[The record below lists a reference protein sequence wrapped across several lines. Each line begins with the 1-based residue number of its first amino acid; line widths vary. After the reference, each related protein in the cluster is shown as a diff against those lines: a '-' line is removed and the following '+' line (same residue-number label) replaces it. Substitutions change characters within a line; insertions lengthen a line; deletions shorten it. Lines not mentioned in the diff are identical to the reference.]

1 MRGLALFLHQSLVH
15 LYTKAGL
22 LGQADKAVHEL
33 EILGVQRI
41 VQHAAALV
49 VVDADALLLNG
60 RVVAGGIQIQ
70 AAGKGHRAKR
80 AVGSKGHIVGF
91 GHGGN
96 LLALGQAT
104 GMGKV
109 RLHDV
114 HAANG
119 QQTLEIV
126 LGEQAFTGSNGDVAG
141 RRNLGKILHVIAE
154 NGFLNEHGV
163 ELFQLFGHD
172 LCHGLVHPAVKINGN
187 AKILAAALTHAGYA
201 LQQGIDLGVAVQKLQ
216 LVGAG
221 KYDDVKADVT
231 LTMSHQMAASH
242 SINKTA
248 EEFARLVAEKSE
260 GKMKVDVYSAATL
273 GTETEN
279 LQALTNGTLDLAVIA
294 AEFYANYV
302 DEAGCL
308 CLPFVYSSYDDCA
321 EKLAGEAGT
330 TVAQMILDKTNV
342 RILDYYVLAFRQI
355 FTTDKPLNTV
365 DDMSGLIIRIPDSST
380 YKETFTQLGA
390 APTPV
395 AWGETYTA
403 LDTGLVSAVENI
415 PESIMSASMQE
426 VCKYVNVSNHIIG
439 PTTISV
445 SEQVFQKLTEEQQNI
460 LTEAAKEACEFGLNA
475 TKDGSDANFDALEG
489 AGLEVVDTDVDSL
502 KAKIN
507 YNAYACAKTDVGKQI
522 LTSMGVAL

>member
-1 MRGLALFLHQSLVH
+1 MKQYINRRDFL
-15 LYTKAGL
+15 KA
-22 LGQADKAVHEL
+22 A
-33 EILGVQRI
+33 GVTAA
-41 VQHAAALV
+41 AAAL
-49 VVDADALLLNG
+49 
-60 RVVAGGIQIQ
+60 AGCGVTSGSTATASST
-70 AAGKGHRAKR
+70 AA
-80 AVGSKGHIVGF
+80 SS
-91 GHGGN
+91 
-96 LLALGQAT
+96 T
-104 GMGKV
+104 
-109 RLHDV
+109 
-114 HAANG
+114 AA
-119 QQTLEIV
+119 
-126 LGEQAFTGSNGDVAG
+126 
-141 RRNLGKILHVIAE
+141 
-154 NGFLNEHGV
+154 
-163 ELFQLFGHD
+163 
-172 LCHGLVHPAVKINGN
+172 
-187 AKILAAALTHAGYA
+187 
-201 LQQGIDLGVAVQKLQ
+201 
-216 LVGAG
+216 AG

-342 RILDYYVLAFRQI
+342 
-355 FTTDKPLNTV
+355 
-365 DDMSGLIIRIPDSST
+365 RIPDSST

>member
-1 MRGLALFLHQSLVH
+1 
-15 LYTKAGL
+15 
-22 LGQADKAVHEL
+22 
-33 EILGVQRI
+33 
-41 VQHAAALV
+41 
-49 VVDADALLLNG
+49 
-60 RVVAGGIQIQ
+60 
-70 AAGKGHRAKR
+70 
-80 AVGSKGHIVGF
+80 
-91 GHGGN
+91 
-96 LLALGQAT
+96 
-104 GMGKV
+104 
-109 RLHDV
+109 
-114 HAANG
+114 
-119 QQTLEIV
+119 
-126 LGEQAFTGSNGDVAG
+126 
-141 RRNLGKILHVIAE
+141 
-154 NGFLNEHGV
+154 
-163 ELFQLFGHD
+163 
-172 LCHGLVHPAVKINGN
+172 
-187 AKILAAALTHAGYA
+187 
-201 LQQGIDLGVAVQKLQ
+201 
-216 LVGAG
+216 
-221 KYDDVKADVT
+221 
-231 LTMSHQMAASH
+231 MSHQIAANH

-294 AEFYANYV
+294 AEFYANY
-302 DEAGCL
+302 
-308 CLPFVYSSYDDCA
+308 SSYDDCA

-330 TVAQMILDKTNV
+330 TVASMVLDKTKV

-355 FTTDKPLNTV
+355 FTTDKALNTV
-365 DDMSGLIIRIPDSST
+365 NDMSGLIIRIPDSSI

-475 TKDGSDANFDALEG
+475 TKDGSDANFAALED

-507 YNAYACAKTDVGKQI
+507 YNAYACAKTDAGKQI